1 MGSTE
6 MEKRGQTKRETQINE
21 TQKLQLLR
29 WNKDLALGVPI
40 EV

>member
-6 MEKRGQTKRETQINE
+6 MEKREQTKRETQINE

-29 WNKDLALGVPI
+29 WNKDLVLGVPI